1 MLTSTL
7 GQDPFIISFVQK
19 ACGYS
24 SRRPL
29 DQALGFCWAWMWISN
44 CEHSFDKDP
53 QNRMSCQ
60 TPNPTGMEWKE
71 EVSIGPWGSLDQGR
85 STSTQLPNAAR
96 WFSVV
101 GAVMCHWRMFES
113 IPGIYPLDVNN
124 TSSPSGFDAQNVS
137 IYGRQCP
144 ERVTGAKLSSL
155 ANPGLDSKEVHA
167 LITRNLYPPPRFQTR
182 YLTTYR

>member
-1 MLTSTL
+1 
-7 GQDPFIISFVQK
+7 
-19 ACGYS
+19 
-24 SRRPL
+24 
-29 DQALGFCWAWMWISN
+29 
-44 CEHSFDKDP
+44 
-53 QNRMSCQ
+53 
-60 TPNPTGMEWKE
+60 
-71 EVSIGPWGSLDQGR
+71 
-85 STSTQLPNAAR
+85 
-96 WFSVV
+96 
-101 GAVMCHWRMFES
+101 MCHWRMFES

-167 LITRNLYPPPRFQTR
+167 LITRNLYPPPRFQAR